1 VSVTPVS
8 RDATVGALDA
18 LGRIRERVDETIATF
33 LADRRA
39 ELAALDPRSVVLID
53 ELLRLLGAGGKRFR
67 PLLCVVAHGAAG
79 GAAGRDVLRAAAS
92 LELLH
97 TFALIHD
104 DVMDGTDERRGEEA
118 SHVRFARE
126 APPGVDPV
134 RYGTSLA
141 ILVGDLAAVLAER
154 LLRTCGAPAERRDL
168 ALERFDR
175 MRVEMAAGQ
184 YLDVDPPTGAPPADV
199 RRVAALKTSSY
210 TAEGPVLIGAA
221 LAAAPAAAERP
232 LVTYARHVGEAF
244 QLRDDVLDGDAEPAE
259 RARVGDLVDRAIDA
273 LVGAPLEP
281 SAVGELVAIA
291 GMLREDG

>member
-1 VSVTPVS
+1 MSVTPAS
-8 RDATVGALDA
+8 RDATIAALDA
-18 LGRIRERVDETIATF
+18 LGRTRERVDETIATF

-39 ELAALDPRSVVLID
+39 ELAGLDPRSVVLID
-53 ELLRLLGAGGKRFR
+53 ELVRLLGAGGKRFR
-67 PLLCVVAHGAAG
+67 PLLCVVAHRAAG

-104 DVMDGTDERRGEEA
+104 DVMDGTDERRGADA

-184 YLDVDPPTGAPPADV
+184 YLDVEPATAEPTDA

-221 LAAAPAAAERP
+221 LAAALPAAERP
-232 LVTYARHVGEAF
+232 LATYARHVGEAF

-259 RARVGDLVDRAIDA
+259 HARVGDLVDRAIDA

-281 SAVGELVAIA
+281 SAVEELVAIA